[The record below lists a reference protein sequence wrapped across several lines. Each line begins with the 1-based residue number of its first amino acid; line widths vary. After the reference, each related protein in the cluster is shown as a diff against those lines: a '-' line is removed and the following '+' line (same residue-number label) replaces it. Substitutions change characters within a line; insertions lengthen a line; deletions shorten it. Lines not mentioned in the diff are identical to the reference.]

1 MTLEQLTRDDIKFGT
16 ERTTY
21 LLTRPVLVPVPELDG
36 HVVGGR
42 LEHKQVIIRDEAR
55 NLISDRVNE
64 GHQ

>member
-42 LEHKQVIIRDEAR
+42 LEHMQVIIRDEAR
-55 NLISDRVNE
+55 TLISDRVNE